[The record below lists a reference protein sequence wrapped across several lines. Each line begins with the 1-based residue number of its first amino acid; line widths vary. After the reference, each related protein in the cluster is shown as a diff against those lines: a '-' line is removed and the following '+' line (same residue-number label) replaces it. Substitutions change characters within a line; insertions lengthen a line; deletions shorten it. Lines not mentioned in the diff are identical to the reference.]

1 MTFENRIDLDILH
14 MYNQNYDEGLDVF
27 MFVNQMTYG
36 ERDDDGEEGAKI
48 PAGWSRLTGI
58 SDWKE
63 RMENEKN
70 KKSKMDRNA
79 SCVWNDFIP
88 VPHVRHSW

>member
-1 MTFENRIDLDILH
+1 MTASVTGNKSIYSFSEYMTFENRIDLDILH

-48 PAGWSRLTGI
+48 PAG
-58 SDWKE
+58 
-63 RMENEKN
+63 
-70 KKSKMDRNA
+70 
-79 SCVWNDFIP
+79 
-88 VPHVRHSW
+88 